1 MIIQIEPHRQLISYG
16 GGNSRGTPPN
26 HLEHDDISIM
36 NNMFNANIPASVISR
51 VLAGK
56 KGKDDTHLDPK
67 TLRNMQAKSQNL
79 IDESLGY
86 TADMNHADKTL
97 MKLKE

>member
-56 KGKDDTHLDPK
+56 KGKD
-67 TLRNMQAKSQNL
+67 
-79 IDESLGY
+79 ESLGY